1 MPHIIVQCPVL
12 TRAQRAAAV
21 AEITDAFSRATGIE
35 AANVVVHV
43 QEHSYDEIGV
53 GGRLLSDLYPELR
66 EKERRVRE
74 QRGASPSA

>member
-1 MPHIIVQCPVL
+1 MPHIVVQCPVL

-21 AEITDAFSRATGIE
+21 AGITEAFSRATGIE
-35 AANVVVHV
+35 PAHVVVHV

-53 GGRLLSDLYPELR
+53 GGRLLSDIHPELR

-74 QRGASPSA
+74 ERG